1 MKVTTQTIADLAGV
15 SRATVDK
22 VIHNRPG
29 VSDTMRREIRRIMT
43 EQGYLTVQERK
54 KQKGLPASLSPMR
67 IAVIISDLKDD
78 FMTNLSEGIQEAITE
93 FEPYGFTIDCYFC
106 STYDPQPT
114 LQILEYLKTTPVNA
128 IAMRGF
134 EDTRINKLIDELRDQ
149 KIPVFTFDTD
159 CPSSSRVCFF
169 GEDLKRTGRM
179 SASLLCKSIGYQGE
193 IGILIGS
200 KDSFTSSRRTEG
212 FLSYIKEYAPL
223 VTVAAIEETL
233 SQPVITYNRTL
244 QMINDHPNLK
254 GIWNA
259 VSSAEESAR
268 AIVESG
274 RKGSIKMG
282 ALSFS
287 SEIRELI
294 KAGTIDFAVGQAAFE
309 MGQLMIRTIHDYLA
323 GASQPPKEVIRSSL
337 SIGIDMNIDQLK

>member
-29 VSDTMRREIRRIMT
+29 VSETMRAEIRRIMA
-43 EQGYLTVQERK
+43 EQGYLSVKERK
-54 KQKGLPASLSPMR
+54 KQKGLLGAVSPMQ

-78 FMTNLSEGIQEAITE
+78 FMTNLADGIRDAIAE
-93 FEPYGFTIDCYFC
+93 FEPYGYSVDFYYC

-114 LQILEYLKTTPVNA
+114 IQILEYLKTTQVNA
-128 IAMRGF
+128 ITMRGF
-134 EDTRINKLIDELRDQ
+134 EDAGINQLIEELHAL

-159 CPSSSRVCFF
+159 SPSSSRICFF

-179 SASLLCKSIGYQGE
+179 SASLLCKSIGYHGE

-200 KDSFTSSRRTEG
+200 KDSYTSSKRTEG
-212 FLSYIKEYAPL
+212 FLNYLKEYAPL
-223 VTVAAIEETL
+223 VNVVSIEETL
-233 SQPVITYNRTL
+233 SQPIITYNKTRL
-244 QMINDHPNLK
+244 MIQGHPELK

-268 AIVESG
+268 AIIESG
-274 RKGSIKMG
+274 HKGMIKMG
-282 ALSFS
+282 TLSFS
-287 SEIRELI
+287 PEIRNLVRT
-294 KAGTIDFAVGQAAFE
+294 GTIDFAVGQAAFE
-309 MGQLMIRTIHDYLA
+309 MGQQMIRTIHDYLA
-323 GASQPPKEVIRSSL
+323 GGIQPPNEVIRSSL